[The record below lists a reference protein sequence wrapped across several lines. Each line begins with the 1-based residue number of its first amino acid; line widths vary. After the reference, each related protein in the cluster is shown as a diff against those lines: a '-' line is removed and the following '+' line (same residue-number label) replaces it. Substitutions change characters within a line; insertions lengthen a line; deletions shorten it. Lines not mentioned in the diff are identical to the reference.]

1 MAAGPVRN
9 PLAGFA
15 LASLMSALLSG
26 IAGWVA
32 TTFIPFTEFRLFAL
46 GFGLFAIGAFAS
58 RRVFLGSLGFVGA
71 YLGAFLGVYFA
82 ELLFWPN
89 PWQELLA
96 LGMGLAAGLGGF
108 VSGRIGVVRLDRMRK
123 FAPAQRRCRNCGE
136 RVGLSARK
144 CWSCKASLS
153 A

>member
-1 MAAGPVRN
+1 MAMGPVRN

-15 LASLMSALLSG
+15 LASLTSALLSVVG
-26 IAGWVA
+26 GYLSM
-32 TTFIPFTEFRLFAL
+32 FIPYTEFRLFAL
-46 GFGLFAIGAFAS
+46 GFGLFAVGAFAS

-71 YLGAFLGVYFA
+71 YLGAFLGFYVA
-82 ELLFWPN
+82 ELLWWPN

-96 LGMGLAAGLGGF
+96 LGIGLAGGIGGLL
-108 VSGRIGVVRLDRMRK
+108 SGKVGVIRLERMKK
-123 FAPAQRRCRNCGE
+123 FAPVQRRCHNCGE

-144 CWSCKASLS
+144 CWSCKASLP